1 MSDAHAASGHDE
13 TAAGKFILVVSSALS
28 ALLVIA
34 GFSYAVGTGARHQ
47 AALTAAG
54 CEPGLAPSGLQCTTQ
69 PMLAREVMAVMTP
82 ATQQLSTETTAY
94 TASENSDIT
103 TAEAALA
110 AELTSEHAFDTSLAA
125 IAFPPAI
132 TPVVKAVIRA
142 EQARARLTAE
152 QAQSSS
158 LPQLRSFN
166 KRAGI
171 ATAAVQA
178 EMKLLRD
185 AVDSPPHAGE

>member
-1 MSDAHAASGHDE
+1 MSNTHAAGGQDE
-13 TAAGKFILVVSSALS
+13 TAAGKFILIISSALA
-28 ALLVIA
+28 ALLLIA
-34 GFSYAVGTGARHQ
+34 GLSYAAGTGARHQ

-69 PMLAREVMAVMTP
+69 PMLAREVMAVVTP
-82 ATQQLSTETTAY
+82 ATQQLNAETAAY

-103 TAEAALA
+103 TADAALA
-110 AELTSEHAFDTSLAA
+110 AEVTSEHAFDTSLAA

-132 TPVVKAVIRA
+132 APVVKAVIRA
-142 EQARARLTAE
+142 EQTRARLTAE

-166 KRAGI
+166 KRSGV
-171 ATAAVQA
+171 ATAAVQT
-178 EMKLLRD
+178 EMKFLRK
-185 AVDSPPHAGE
+185 AVDSPPQAG